1 MPRLNS
7 ISEHLFTVNGGAIAA
22 AGGGGGG
29 SLTNVPTSPITVLFI
44 GGDSSYPTS
53 SGLLASLRT
62 INTTLGYPTLTIT
75 DVTNSGD
82 IGLTYA
88 ASSADVIFYE
98 SLNSPGTNTY
108 NTINNFLLAGKGVVL
123 FALATSGYGFSW
135 TNTQLVNNSGVTG
148 TAGGTYWQ
156 ISPASSYTFANYAET
171 VTDPTGT
178 NSILY
183 GVTTVYNQSLM
194 SQGINGLTNSVAQSS
209 YGSTVPGVYSS
220 NVPNFVQKDYGS
232 GSTITALQPR
242 RVDISTGYTFAATGS
257 DTTTNQLNRL
267 ILNAAY
273 WAARKTL

>member
-7 ISEHLFTVNGGAIAA
+7 ISEHLFTVNSGAIAA
-22 AGGGGGG
+22 AGGGGG
-29 SLTNVPTSPITVLFI
+29 SLTNIPTSPITVLFI
-44 GGDSSYPTS
+44 GGDALYPNS

-75 DVTNSGD
+75 DVTAGGD

-98 SLNSPGTNTY
+98 SLYAPGTNTY

-123 FALATSGYGFSW
+123 FALAAGGYNFLWNNTS
-135 TNTQLVNNSGVTG
+135 LVNNSGVTG
-148 TAGGTYWQ
+148 TTGGTYWR
-156 ISPASSYTFANYAET
+156 ISPTTFYTFANYNET

-183 GVTTVYNQSLM
+183 GVTSVNNQGLM
-194 SQGINGLTNSVAQSS
+194 SYGINGLTDSTAQSS
-209 YGSTVPGVYSS
+209 FGSTVPGVYSS

-242 RVDISTGYTFAATGS
+242 RVDISTGYTFSNGL
-257 DTTTNQLNRL
+257 DTSTSGLNRL

>member
-1 MPRLNS
+1 MPRINS
-7 ISEHLFTVNGGAIAA
+7 INEHLFTVNRGAIASA
-22 AGGGGGG
+22 GGGG
-29 SLTNVPTSPITVLFI
+29 SLTNVPTSSITVLFI
-44 GGDSSYPTS
+44 GGDSLYPNS

-75 DVTNSGD
+75 DVTTGGD

-98 SLNSPGTNTY
+98 SLNPPGTNTY

-123 FALATSGYGFSW
+123 FALAASGYNFLWNNLS
-135 TNTQLVNNSGVTG
+135 LVNSSGVTG
-148 TAGGTYWQ
+148 TTGGTYWR
-156 ISPASSYTFANYAET
+156 ISPATSYTFANYNET

-183 GVTTVYNQSLM
+183 GVTSVNNQGLM
-194 SQGINGLTNSVAQSS
+194 SQGINGLTNSVAQSTF
-209 YGSTVPGVYSS
+209 GSTVPGVYVP
-220 NVPNFVQKDYGS
+220 NTIPNFVQKDYGS

-242 RVDISTGYTFAATGS
+242 RVDISTGYTFSNGS
-257 DTTTNQLNRL
+257 DTTTNGLNRL